1 MEAKPVIYLNHVTN
15 ATDDLSVLYF
25 KSNRNIVERIKQ
37 NDWIKWDIK
46 CQVWFVKNNKNIV
59 GLLCDVFED
68 IATINTRYYEGKIK
82 GRTGEINIGSLTY
95 FKGVLQKKTKIGQT
109 TLIPIKDENKG
120 FIAIKFT
127 YKKAIHKV
135 LDQLTELV
143 WNEELKCFTL
153 RPNKTVLLNFI
164 QKASRQLKICVHNE
178 LTITD
183 TAINRLLFEQAY
195 VKEYSFKTCP
205 IDYLKYMQLKNYS
218 KNTVTTYHYFLLRF
232 INTYRQS
239 SISKINE
246 FEVEKINDYHKHMS
260 EEKSFASNTINQSV
274 NAIKLYYNKV
284 LNRELKLEEVI
295 RPKGYKS
302 LPKVWTKEQVERIL
316 QHVENLKQK
325 ALLSLI
331 YGGGLRIGEVL
342 NLRLSDINSKQMQIR
357 VNNGKGKKDRF
368 TLLGKSTL
376 ELLRQYY
383 MDFKPTDYLFEGQF
397 GGKYSSSSAGM
408 SLRKAIEKSG
418 VPKIGGLHSLRHSFA
433 THLLESGTDIRF
445 IQELLGH
452 SSSKTTEIYTHVS
465 NKYLQSIKS
474 PIDDISI

>member
-1 MEAKPVIYLNHVTN
+1 MEAKPVIYINHVKN

-25 KSNRNIVERIKQ
+25 KSNRNVAERIKQ
-37 NDWIKWDIK
+37 NDWIKWDVK
-46 CQVWFVKNNKNIV
+46 QQVWFVKNNKNIV

-68 IATINTRYYEGKIK
+68 VATINTRYYEGKIK
-82 GRTGEINIGSLTY
+82 GQTGEINIGNFTY
-95 FKGVLQKKTKIGQT
+95 FKGVLQTKDKIGRIS
-109 TLIPIKDENKG
+109 LLPIKDENTG

-127 YKKAIHKV
+127 YKKAMHKL
-135 LDQLTELV
+135 LDQLSELT
-143 WNEELKCFTL
+143 WHKELKCFTL
-153 RPNKTVLLNFI
+153 RANKMVLHNFI
-164 QKASRQLKICVHNE
+164 QKVSPQLKICIHNE
-178 LTITD
+178 LSITD
-183 TAINRLLFEQAY
+183 THINRLLMEQTY
-195 VKEYSFKTCP
+195 VKDYSFKTCP

-218 KNTVTTYHYFLLRF
+218 KNTITTYHYFLLRF
-232 INTYRQS
+232 INTHRQS
-239 SISKINE
+239 TITQINE
-246 FEVEKINDYHKHMS
+246 FELEKINDYHKHMS
-260 EEKSFASNTINQSV
+260 EEKDFASNTINQSV

-284 LNRELKLEEVI
+284 LKRELKLEEVI

-302 LPKVWTKEQVERIL
+302 LPKVWTKEQVEKIL
-316 QHVENLKQK
+316 KNVDNRKQK

-342 NLRLSDINSKQMQIR
+342 NLKIIDINSKQMQIR
-357 VNNGKGKKDRF
+357 VNKGKGNKDRF
-368 TLLGKSTL
+368 TLLGNSTL
-376 ELLRQYY
+376 ELLRKYY
-383 MDFKPTDYLFEGQF
+383 IEYKPMDYLFEGQF
-397 GGKYSSSSAGM
+397 GGKYSSTSAGM
-408 SLRKAIEKSG
+408 SLRKAIHKSG

>member
-1 MEAKPVIYLNHVTN
+1 MEAKPAIYLNHVKNT
-15 ATDDLSVLYF
+15 TDDISVLYF
-25 KSNRNIVERIKQ
+25 KSNRNILERIKQ
-37 NDWIKWDIK
+37 NNWIKWDFK
-46 CQVWFVKNNKNIV
+46 RQVWFVKNSKNTV

-95 FKGVLQKKTKIGQT
+95 FKGILQTKDKIGQIA
-109 TLIPIKDENKG
+109 LIPIKDENTG
-120 FIAIKFT
+120 LIAIKFT
-127 YKKAIHKV
+127 YKKVIQKV

-143 WNEELKCFTL
+143 WNKELKCFTL
-153 RPNKTVLLNFI
+153 RANKKVFHNFI
-164 QKASRQLKICVHNE
+164 QKASTQLKICIHNE

-183 TAINRLLFEQAY
+183 THINRLLMEQAY
-195 VKEYSFKTCP
+195 VKDYSFKTCP

-239 SISKINE
+239 SISRINE
-246 FEVEKINDYHKHMS
+246 FEVDKINDYHKHMS
-260 EEKSFASNTINQSV
+260 EEKDFASNTINQSV

-284 LNRELKLEEVI
+284 LNKELKLEEVI

-302 LPKVWTKEQVERIL
+302 LPKVWTKEQVEKIL
-316 QHVENLKQK
+316 HNVENLKQK
-325 ALLSLI
+325 SLLSLI

-342 NLRLSDINSKQMQIR
+342 NLKPCDINSKQMQIR
-357 VNNGKGKKDRF
+357 VNKGKGKKDRF
-368 TLLGKSTL
+368 TILGKSTL
-376 ELLRQYY
+376 DLLRHYY
-383 MDFKPTDYLFEGQF
+383 KEYKPTDYLFEGQF
-397 GGKYSSSSAGM
+397 GGKYSSTSAGM
-408 SLRKAIEKSG
+408 SLRKAIQKSG